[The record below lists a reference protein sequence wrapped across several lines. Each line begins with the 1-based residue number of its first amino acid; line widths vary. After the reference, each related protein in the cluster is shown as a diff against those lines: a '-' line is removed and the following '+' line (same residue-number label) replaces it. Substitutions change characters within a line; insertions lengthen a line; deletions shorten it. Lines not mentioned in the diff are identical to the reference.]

1 MKIVCV
7 DNCLLRDGVKV
18 SNLTPGKV
26 YDLPSRFQI
35 SLNSEDD
42 WNERILIVNDKGV
55 KEWYNNELFI
65 PLHKYRELR
74 LNEIGI

>member
-26 YDLPSRFQI
+26 YDSYAG
-35 SLNSEDD
+35 SVWVD
-42 WNERILIVNDKGV
+42 RILIVNDKSV
-55 KEWYNNELFI
+55 KEWYNSELFI
-65 PLHKYRELR
+65 PLNKYRELR
-74 LNEIGI
+74 LNEIGL

>member
-1 MKIVCV
+1 MKVVCI

-26 YDLPSRFQI
+26 YHSYTE
-35 SLNSEDD
+35 SD
-42 WNERILIVNDKGV
+42 WVDRILIVNDKGV
-55 KEWYNNELFI
+55 KEWYNSELFI